1 MIPLNL
7 YMERSVNGMF
17 PEKLRKEPVSQPDY
31 PVVKTQYGK
40 LRGTQLEKGYIF
52 RGIEYATAGR
62 FGKPAFPASWEGIK
76 TAVGYGG
83 VCCEISTYVE
93 KDAFLVP
100 RYYYPQSE
108 NCQNLNVWTRH
119 INAQEKRPVIVW
131 LHGDGFSRG
140 SAIERY
146 ANDGE
151 ELAFGEDAVV
161 VTINHRLNVL
171 GFLDL
176 SSLGEEYGSCVNPG
190 MEDIVKALEW
200 IRDNISV
207 FGGDPENVTV
217 MGAEKVIALMQM
229 PSADGLYKRGII
241 HSAAPGGRGLETE
254 PQIAARMTELVLGNL
269 SVKKEQAEELFHV
282 PYYRLAYA
290 AYCAEN
296 TLREQ
301 GIEYTWAPVYDGET
315 YCGDPLKHGFRTES
329 LSLPVIIG
337 SCWAEYETNALNPL
351 CREYGIDAAVWPDEI
366 RKKAFREKYGDN
378 AGKIADEF
386 VRAYPGYDPV
396 YAMFCDHRYRGFV
409 LDYTRNRVDA
419 GGKTYNFRFDMKQPA
434 CGGSFPWHNAD
445 IAYAFHNAKY
455 MEPCYCPGASEALQD
470 NMAHIWTSFAAHGQP
485 QCADGMYW
493 EPVSREY
500 MPTMILDEG
509 AYVEEAFDCTLIKL
523 LRETEKK
530 DCAAKYHPF
539 GGGGKEKP

>member
-1 MIPLNL
+1 
-7 YMERSVNGMF
+7 MF
-17 PEKLRKEPVSQPDY
+17 PEKLKKEPVSQPDY
-31 PVVKTQYGK
+31 PVVQTLYGK
-40 LRGTQLEKGYIF
+40 LRGTQLERGYIF

-62 FGKPAFPASWEGIK
+62 FERPVFPTPWEGIK

-108 NCQNLNVWTRH
+108 HCQNLNVWTRH
-119 INAQEKRPVIVW
+119 INGQEKRPVLVW
-131 LHGDGFSRG
+131 LHGDGFARG
-140 SAIERY
+140 SGIEKY

-151 ELAFGEDAVV
+151 ELAFGEDVVV

-176 SSLGEEYGSCVNPG
+176 SSLGAPWDGCVNSG

-207 FGGDPENVTV
+207 FGGDPDNVTV

-229 PSADGLYKRGII
+229 PSADGLYKRGIV
-241 HSAAPGGRGLETE
+241 HSAAPGGKGLETE
-254 PQIAARMTELVLGNL
+254 QEAGVRMTQLILRNL
-269 SVKKEQAEELFHV
+269 SIEKERAEELRQV
-282 PYYRLAYA
+282 PFYRLAYA

-315 YCGDPLKHGFRTES
+315 YCGDPLKHGFRKES
-329 LSLPVIIG
+329 LSLPVMIG

-366 RKKAFREKYGDN
+366 RNKAFREKFGDS
-378 AGKIADEF
+378 AGKIEEEF
-386 VRAYPGYDPV
+386 ARAYPEHDPV
-396 YAMFCDHRYRGFV
+396 YALFCDYRYRGFV
-409 LDYTRNRVDA
+409 LDYTEKRVEA
-419 GGKTYNFRFDMKQPA
+419 GGETYNFRFDKKQPA

-455 MEPCYCPGASEALQD
+455 MEPCYCPGISEFLQD
-470 NMAHIWTSFAAHGQP
+470 RMAKSWVSFAADGKP
-485 QCADGMYW
+485 GGADGGCW
-493 EPVSREY
+493 DPVSRDKT
-500 MPTMILDEG
+500 PTMVFNAAAE
-509 AYVEEAFDCTLIKL
+509 AEEASDRILIEL
-523 LRETEKK
+523 LRKTQKNDGPAE
-530 DCAAKYHPF
+530 YHPF